1 MRKIGFTI
9 ALVASLAGGQAIA
22 DTIALTNSS
31 GGVQATSGS
40 DQLFGWFFDLS
51 APVDVTALGVGDSV
65 GAALAVSHDVGIFA
79 VNDEALLLSTTV
91 PAGGGAYL
99 DGFRYVSVS
108 PTALPAGDYVIVMTM
123 PEGNADTQSIENTSE
138 TTSAPVAYVDS
149 AFDDGSSLAF
159 PTQPGLFA
167 IGLFGSEL
175 HLCQQRDSRTLD
187 LGDDGSRICGSRL
200 CRISPSAAH
209 GLIRQSVAPHA
220 HHLVYL

>member
-22 DTIALTNSS
+22 DTIALTNIT
-31 GGVQATSGS
+31 GGFRATSGS

-51 APVDVTALGVGDSV
+51 APVDATALGVGDSV

-138 TTSAPVAYVDS
+138 TTSAPVTYVDS
-149 AFDDGSSLAF
+149 AFDFGSSLAY
-159 PTQPGLFA
+159 PTQPGAFA
-167 IGLFGSEL
+167 IGLFGPNFTYTSSAIPEPSTWAMML
-175 HLCQQRDSRTLD
+175 LGLGGLGIAGWRSRRT
-187 LGDDGSRICGSRL
+187 
-200 CRISPSAAH
+200 ATAN
-209 GLIRQSVAPHA
+209 A
-220 HHLVYL
+220 